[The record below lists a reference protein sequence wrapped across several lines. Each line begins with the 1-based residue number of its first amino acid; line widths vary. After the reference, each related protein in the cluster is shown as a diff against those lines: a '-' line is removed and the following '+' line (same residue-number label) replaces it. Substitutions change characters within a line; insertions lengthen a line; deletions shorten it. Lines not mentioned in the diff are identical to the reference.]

1 MVMTPN
7 NEAAG
12 SGTGKQRHGVAMK
25 ALKMFLG
32 TAAVV
37 AGSIWG
43 VTSAA
48 KAKGSAR
55 NNAAA
60 LLMKSKA
67 TKAPT
72 VMTKAPKEPKGGKE
86 EVSKRIGY
94 DLSQVASR

>member
-12 SGTGKQRHGVAMK
+12 SGTGKHRHGVATK
-25 ALKMFLG
+25 ALKVFLG
-32 TAAVV
+32 TAAV